1 MKSSQLFPPV
11 PSAPP
16 TSVSISSASS
26 SSITVQWGAV
36 DCIHQNGDIT
46 GYIVLYAIHINGSA
60 ESKNVSGG
68 DATEAMLTGLVGN
81 ATYYIEVAAVNS
93 AGIGEYSNPITGMAA
108 SKGNL
113 TLLTLSPL
121 CDNGLCPLTPVLSY
135 IGSKVN
141 CTACLLE
148 TRISESDYDQ

>member
-1 MKSSQLFPPV
+1 MKPSQLFLPV

-46 GYIVLYAIHINGSA
+46 GYIVQYAIHSYGSV
-60 ESKNVSGG
+60 ESKHVSRG

-81 ATYYIEVAAVNS
+81 TTYYIEVAAVNS
-93 AGIGEYSNPITGMAA
+93 AGIGEYSNPITGKAA

-113 TLLTLSPL
+113 ALLTLFSL
-121 CDNGLCPLTPVLSY
+121 CDTGVCPLTPVLSY

-148 TRISESDYDQ
+148 KRISECD

>member
-46 GYIVLYAIHINGSA
+46 GYIVQYAIHSNGNV
-60 ESKNVSGG
+60 ESKHVSGG

-81 ATYYIEVAAVNS
+81 TTYYIEVAAVNS
-93 AGIGEYSNPITGMAA
+93 AGIGEYSNPITGMTT
-108 SKGNL
+108 SKCNP
-113 TLLTLSPL
+113 TLLTLPS
-121 CDNGLCPLTPVLSY
+121 V
-135 IGSKVN
+135 
-141 CTACLLE
+141 
-148 TRISESDYDQ
+148 